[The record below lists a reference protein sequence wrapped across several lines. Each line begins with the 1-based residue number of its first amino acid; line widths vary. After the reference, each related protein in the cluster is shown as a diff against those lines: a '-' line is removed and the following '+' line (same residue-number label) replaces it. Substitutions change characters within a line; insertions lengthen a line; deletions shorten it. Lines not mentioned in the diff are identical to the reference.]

1 MTLSNDGLVKLINQA
16 KLTQALNRQNFI
28 KKEKD
33 IQLLRR
39 IRK

>member
-1 MTLSNDGLVKLINQA
+1 MTNQNENLIKLINQA
-16 KLTQALNRQNFI
+16 KIVQALNRQNFI

-33 IQLLRR
+33 IQLLRK